1 MVLKTTFSFETR
13 IRNRDFPL
21 NVRRMA
27 PQNATHLHCHEF
39 TELVIVYDGKG
50 FHATGENK
58 PVELSRGSIIVIPK
72 GVYHQYLDENLSLL
86 NIIFENDLLPL
97 PLLDVY
103 SMPYFNMIFKG
114 NPENP
119 EIFKITEEE
128 LKEVLPLTEKL
139 GIELAEHL
147 PGCQFAATALFMQI
161 VIYLARIIG
170 GKVENTRS
178 SHIGIS
184 KTIEYIHKH
193 FTEKISIEKL
203 ADKAGMSMSSLL
215 RHFKRINGS
224 SPKEYLINLRVNY
237 ACELLD
243 TTRLSIDEIAF
254 NAGFNDS
261 NYFSREFRKVT
272 GITPSKYKADRQKKV
287 TSNEIYHKQ

>member
-1 MVLKTTFSFETR
+1 MTLKTTFSFETR

-21 NVRRMA
+21 KVKRMC
-27 PQNATHLHCHEF
+27 PQNATLLHCHEF
-39 TELVIVYDGKG
+39 TELVIIYDGKG
-50 FHATGENK
+50 LHTTGENN

-72 GVYHQYLDENLSLL
+72 GVYHQYLDESLSLV
-86 NIIFENDLLPL
+86 NIIFETDLLPL

-103 SMPYFNMIFKG
+103 AIPYFNMIFKG
-114 NPENP
+114 NPESP
-119 EIFKITEEE
+119 EIFKITEDE
-128 LKEVLPLTEKL
+128 LQEVLSLSDKLEK
-139 GIELAEHL
+139 ELAECA

-161 VIYLARIIG
+161 VIFLARAIG

-178 SHIGIS
+178 PHIGIS
-184 KTIEYIHKH
+184 KTIEYFHKH

-203 ADKAGMSMSSLL
+203 AESAGMSMSSLL

-224 SPKEYLINLRVNY
+224 SPKEYLLKLRVNY

-254 NAGFNDS
+254 KSGFNDS
-261 NYFSREFRKVT
+261 NYFSREFKKLT
-272 GITPSKYKADRQKKV
+272 DTTPSKYRADKQKKA
-287 TSNEIYHKQ
+287 EFK